1 MNKYLKWGGIAIS
14 IPVLLFV
21 ILTLLFYFPPF
32 QRWAVNQV
40 TAYASDEMGMQ
51 ISVGQVRLAF
61 PLDLSLERVKVL
73 QPNDS
78 LPHVNDTVAYIDRL
92 KADVQLCPLLKKQV
106 MIDELTFDQLNVNT
120 AHFIHSARIK
130 GKVGHL
136 SLQAHGIDLGNELV
150 NVDQAILS
158 DARLHIEL
166 SDTVPPDTTPSTNFW
181 KINVALLKL
190 YNTDFALHMP
200 GDTMSVAAYFG
211 ESKARHTYLDLYK
224 GRYQVSHLDWSGGRL
239 MYDRNFEP
247 RLKGLDYSHLALYD
261 VSLRADSFY
270 YCDSK
275 LDIKLRECSF
285 REKSGLAVNRLHGA
299 FAMDSTRLT
308 LPSMKL
314 QTQAGT
320 NLVVD
325 YNMDMNAF
333 ADKSPGK
340 FSVLA
345 KGQLSKRDLLIFAGD
360 NLPPALAG
368 QWPRKPLVVVG
379 DIRGN
384 LRKTHVKNLN
394 LHLPGSFKAQAS
406 GFIEN
411 LTDTEHLIA
420 DLDLHVKTNDMS
432 FVTSM
437 LDRETRKSIRIPRGI
452 GFDGNVKV
460 HGQRYATRFTATQGG
475 GSVRGNIAFD
485 GSKTAYR
492 AQLSARAL
500 PLQNFLPHY
509 RLHPFTGNI
518 DAQGAGTD
526 FLSPHTR
533 LAAKANVE
541 KFTYGE
547 YNLDHISANAVVSR
561 GRVVADV
568 DSRNPLL
575 RGVFNVN
582 ALTTGKKL
590 RATVSGDF
598 SHVDLYQLKLLSD
611 PVTVALCTHIDVVS
625 DLKHSHSVRGTISD
639 ITIHENNKVHR
650 PQDIELDLLTSRD
663 TTHAIIDCADFQL
676 NMDASGGY
684 EQLLSGGKRFVAE
697 LENQL
702 KNKYIDQARLRARL
716 PEARI
721 FLVSGKNNI
730 MGQVLR
736 HYGYHLDNAYMN
748 ITSSPVTG
756 LNGLLQVDSLVVDS
770 FQIDT
775 VRFRVSSDNTTISYS
790 AQLRNGKDNPN
801 YIFNAL
807 FDGSITE
814 RGTYIKTRVYDWN
827 DRLGISIALQG
838 TMEQN
843 GVRLSLFGDD
853 PILGYKRFAVNDSNY
868 IYMSDDRRIS
878 ANMVLQAAD
887 GMGMQ
892 IFTNDENTDALQ
904 DLTISMHRFD
914 IGEALAMVPYTPDV
928 NGILNGDFHLIQT
941 PTDLSVISS
950 VTVDKMV
957 YEGNPM
963 GNLGSEFTYMPRP
976 DGGHYVDGTLSYN
989 GREVGIL
996 TGTYLSKGKGVL
1008 DADLDMERMPVEL
1021 INGFIPDR
1029 LIGFKGYA
1037 EGSLSIRGA
1046 LSRPDVNGEVFLD
1059 STVMFSEPYGVELRF
1074 ANDPVSIKNSRL
1086 QFENFEVFAHN
1097 DSPLNVQGYFDF
1109 SDMERMNMNVRMRA
1123 QNYLLVDSKET
1134 ARSDVYGTAYV
1145 NFFGTMSGLLSNLKM
1160 RGKLDVLGST
1170 DLKYNLKDSPLTTDN
1185 QLEGLVEF
1193 VNFKDSTQQAINRPP
1208 LTGLNIDLSI
1218 SVDEGAHMDCY
1229 LNADHSNYIDIIGGG
1244 DMRLQYNTVDNVRLT
1259 GRYTIGSG
1267 EMKYSLPVIPLK
1279 TFTIEDGSYIEFRG
1293 DPMNPALSLRATEQT
1308 NANIGSDTNDSRL
1321 VQFTT
1326 GVVVTK
1332 TLQDMGLEFII
1343 DAPEDMTIHNQL
1355 QAMSKEERG
1364 KIAVTMLTTG
1374 MYLADGNTKGF
1385 TMNSAL
1391 SAFLNSQ
1398 INQISNKALRSLD
1411 VSIGV
1416 DNSINNSGA
1425 IHTDYSFKF
1434 AKRFWNNR
1442 LKVSIGGK
1450 LSSGVDAATQNETF
1464 FDNVTLE
1471 YRLSPTS
1478 NKYLNLFY
1486 QRDDYDWLEGNVS
1499 KFGGGFIWKR
1509 KLDSLKDLFRF
1520 NTTENMLPPMPVDSS
1535 KQIMVTIQR

>member
-51 ISVGQVRLAF
+51 ISVGQVRLVF

-224 GRYQVSHLDWSGGRL
+224 GRYQVRHLDWSGGRL

-411 LTDTEHLIA
+411 LTDTKHLIA
-420 DLDLHVKTNDMS
+420 DLDLHAKTNDMS

-460 HGQRYATRFTATQGG
+460 HGQQYATRFTATQGG

-547 YNLDHISANAVVSR
+547 YNLDHISAKAVVSR

-611 PVTVALCTHIDVVS
+611 PVSVALCTHIDVVS

-814 RGTYIKTRVYDWN
+814 RGTYLKTRVYDWN

-1520 NTTENMLPPMPVDSS
+1520 NTTENMLPPMPADSS
-1535 KQIMVTIQR
+1535 KQIMIEK

>member
-547 YNLDHISANAVVSR
+547 YNLDHISAKAVVSR

-892 IFTNDENTDALQ
+892 IFTNDENLEALQ

-928 NGILNGDFHLIQT
+928 NGILNGDFHVIQT

-1520 NTTENMLPPMPVDSS
+1520 NTTENILPPMPADSS
-1535 KQIMVTIQR
+1535 KQIMIEK

>member
-92 KADVQLCPLLKKQV
+92 KVDVQLCPLLKKQV

-190 YNTDFALHMP
+190 RNTDFALHMP

-224 GRYQVSHLDWSGGRL
+224 GRYQVRHLDWSGGRL

-299 FAMDSTRLT
+299 FAMDSSRLT

-333 ADKSPGK
+333 ADKSPGN

-345 KGQLSKRDLLIFAGD
+345 KGQLSKRDLLLIAGD

-411 LTDTEHLIA
+411 LTDTKHLIA
-420 DLDLHVKTNDMS
+420 DLDLHAKTNDMS

-437 LDRETRKSIRIPRGI
+437 LDRETRKIIRIPRGI
-452 GFDGNVKV
+452 GFDGIVKV
-460 HGQRYATRFTATQGG
+460 HGQQYATRFTASQGG
-475 GSVRGNIAFD
+475 GALRGNISFD

-533 LAAKANVE
+533 FAAKANVE

-611 PVTVALCTHIDVVS
+611 PVTVALCTHVDVVS

-814 RGTYIKTRVYDWN
+814 RGTYLKTRVYDWN

-853 PILGYKRFAVNDSNY
+853 PILGYKQFAVNDSNY

-928 NGILNGDFHLIQT
+928 NGILNGDFHVIQT

-1037 EGSLSIRGA
+1037 EGSLSIHGA

-1535 KQIMVTIQR
+1535 KQIMIEK